1 MSPKIQAATV
11 VEQRQMRQRQLI
23 DAALSIALESGAANI
38 TVAAVAKRAG
48 LARSSI
54 YEYFSSSADLIADLV
69 IEELA
74 LYQKRLAQAVKGTED
89 PYQHIELWIAEAL
102 QYVVDGRHMLIKSL
116 NAAAIPD
123 FRRDEISQGHRNLM
137 TTISAPLQ
145 EIGLTDIRGAMSY
158 LQNTIEAAS
167 VRIES
172 GSDSELEIR
181 SAQIYAIA
189 GLRALALVT
198 SPKVQKR

>member
-1 MSPKIQAATV
+1 MSPKIQAATI
-11 VEQRQMRQRQLI
+11 VEQRAMRQRQLI
-23 DAALSIALESGAANI
+23 DAALAIALESGAASI
-38 TVAAVAKRAG
+38 TVAAVAQRAG

-74 LYQKRLAQAVKGTED
+74 LYQKRLSQAVIGTQD

-116 NAAAIPD
+116 NAATIPE

-172 GSDSELEIR
+172 GSDAEIEIQ

-189 GLRALALVT
+189 GLRALALEINAN
-198 SPKVQKR
+198 VQKR

>member
-1 MSPKIQAATV
+1 MSPKIQAATI
-11 VEQRQMRQRQLI
+11 VEQRAMRQRQLI
-23 DAALSIALESGAANI
+23 DAALAIALESGAANI
-38 TVAAVAKRAG
+38 TVAAVAQRAG

-54 YEYFSSSADLIADLV
+54 YEYFPSSADLIADLV

-74 LYQKRLAQAVKGTED
+74 LYQKRLSHAVIGTQD

-116 NAAAIPD
+116 NAATIPE

-172 GSDSELEIR
+172 GSDAEIEIQ

-189 GLRALALVT
+189 GLRALALEINT
-198 SPKVQKR
+198 NVQKR

>member
-23 DAALSIALESGAANI
+23 DAALAIALESGAANI

-48 LARSSI
+48 LARSSM

-181 SAQIYAIA
+181 CAQIYAIA
-189 GLRALALVT
+189 GLRALSGAGVT
-198 SPKVQKR
+198 L

>member
-48 LARSSI
+48 LARSSM

-74 LYQKRLAQAVKGTED
+74 LYQKRLAYAVRETQD

-116 NAAAIPD
+116 NAATIPE

-189 GLRALALVT
+189 GLRALSGAGVT
-198 SPKVQKR
+198 L

>member
-48 LARSSI
+48 LARSSM

-189 GLRALALVT
+189 GLRALSGVGVT
-198 SPKVQKR
+198 L

>member
-1 MSPKIQAATV
+1 MSPKIQAATI
-11 VEQRQMRQRQLI
+11 VEQRAMRQRQLI
-23 DAALSIALESGAANI
+23 DAALAIALESGAANI
-38 TVAAVAKRAG
+38 TVAAVAQRAG

-74 LYQKRLAQAVKGTED
+74 LYQKRLSHAVIGTQD

-116 NAAAIPD
+116 NAATIPE

-172 GSDSELEIR
+172 GSDAEIEIQ

-189 GLRALALVT
+189 GLRALALEINA
-198 SPKVQKR
+198 KVQTR

>member
-48 LARSSI
+48 LARSSM

-137 TTISAPLQ
+137 ITISAPLQ

-198 SPKVQKR
+198 SPNVQKR